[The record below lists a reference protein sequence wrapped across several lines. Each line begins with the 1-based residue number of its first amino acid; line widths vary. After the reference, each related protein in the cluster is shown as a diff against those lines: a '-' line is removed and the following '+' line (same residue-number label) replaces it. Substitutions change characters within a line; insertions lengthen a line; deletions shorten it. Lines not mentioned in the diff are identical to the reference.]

1 MAKRGKAARRT
12 GANHT
17 SAPTADSKR
26 LERALRSLDLVDSR
40 LELDAWA
47 EQVSTYLDRDLVDA
61 YLNRPNRDIEAAYDF
76 TYSSFERAMHFS
88 VGWRSW
94 PLRTELEWML
104 PRLRQAIDNHT
115 TAGEQPFLVELGSG
129 PGAAAAILSA
139 ALKVPVVAIDVR
151 PETADLARQFAQR
164 TGGNVEP
171 HVATAAALPEVLAGR
186 EPAAVVAMSTFR
198 YLMPHKHRGG
208 YFSDW
213 AHMEEILASA
223 KVPADIACILDAVE
237 GADVLLS
244 EVGCS
249 DFAAEVAAVMLT
261 RGYHIPAGGITR
273 TPTSLPNETTS
284 TLLMAFTRSNTP
296 AAEANLLVEMYSP
309 TPVARVGLN
318 IEDDEAAEAM
328 RWSLEPTELIGASEI
343 SYSDGSGRLR
353 TEFFMRDD
361 LLGHYVAATTGFR
374 RLQLYPVSALKDLLE
389 AVMTDEKR
397 LVEAGQATSIVID
410 EPATRWTN

>member
-1 MAKRGKAARRT
+1 MAKRGKAARHT
-12 GANHT
+12 GADHT
-17 SAPTADSKR
+17 SARTADSRR

-40 LELDAWA
+40 LDLDAWA
-47 EQVSTYLDRDLVDA
+47 DQVSTHLDRDVVDA
-61 YLNRPNRDIEAAYDF
+61 YLNRSNEGIEAAYDF

-115 TAGEQPFLVELGSG
+115 AAGEQPFLVELGSG

-139 ALKVPVVAIDVR
+139 ALKVPVVAVDAR

-164 TGGNVEP
+164 TGGSVEP
-171 HVATAAALPEVLAGR
+171 HVATAAALPEVLGGR
-186 EPAAVVAMSTFR
+186 KPAAVVAMSTFR

-213 AHMEEILASA
+213 AHMKEILAKA
-223 KVPADIACILDAVE
+223 MVPADIGRILDAVD

-249 DFAAEVAAVMLT
+249 DFAAEVAAVMLAH
-261 RGYHIPAGGITR
+261 GYEIPAGGITR
-273 TPTSLPNETTS
+273 IPTSLPNETTS
-284 TLLMAFTRSNTP
+284 TVLMAFSGSDTQ
-296 AAEANLLVEMYSP
+296 AAESNLLVAMYSP
-309 TPVARVGLN
+309 LPVARVGLS

-343 SYSDGSGRLR
+343 AYSDGSGRLR
-353 TEFFMRDD
+353 TELFMQDD

-374 RLQLYPVSALKDLLE
+374 RLKLYPVSALKDLID
-389 AVMTDEKR
+389 AVIADEKT
-397 LVEAGQATSIVID
+397 LVDAGQATCIVID
-410 EPATRWTN
+410 EPATRWTQ